1 VKRKGTIFGIVLMF
15 FTGTGVTFFPVLME
29 RIREQQI
36 LATTMTITI
45 IVPELGQRTTAD
57 DEVLP
62 IPNDEYR
69 PIARP
74 NSYIVAEGLGALVT
88 QGEERLIIT
97 HDHWS
102 LLDSDLGAVQFGN
115 ATGELLLEVELI
127 EFKNLIR
134 YRDGGTMVIE
144 APEDLLLPG
153 VGVLSWLPAL
163 GLTDPDKSVDLSP
176 GSIVLVAQRQRGD
189 SVGVVIVRAE
199 IERSG
204 QRVGHPVYRLRSLSG
219 QPIVGGDSGGSVW
232 HEGELVANMWTA
244 IMMENISTGALRPT
258 DVSIVAVFPASSI
271 S

>member
-1 VKRKGTIFGIVLMF
+1 MF
-15 FTGTGVTFFPVLME
+15 FAGTGVTFFPVLME

-45 IVPELGQRTTAD
+45 IAPELDQRTTTE
-57 DEVLP
+57 DEALP

-69 PIARP
+69 PIART
-74 NSYIVAEGLGALVT
+74 NRYIVADGLGALVT

-102 LLDSDLGAVQFGN
+102 LLDRDLGKVQFGD

-127 EFKNLIR
+127 DFKNLIR

-144 APEDLLLPG
+144 APEDLLFPG
-153 VGVLSWLPAL
+153 VGDLSWLPAL
-163 GLTDPDKSVDLSP
+163 GLTNPDNSEDLSP

-189 SVGVVIVRAE
+189 SVGVSVVRAE
-199 IERSG
+199 IERSD
-204 QRVGHPVYRLRSLSG
+204 QRLGRPVYRLRSLSG

-232 HEGELVANMWTA
+232 HEGELVANVWTT

-258 DVSIVAVFPASSI
+258 DVSVVAIFPMSSV

>member
-1 VKRKGTIFGIVLMF
+1 MF
-15 FTGTGVTFFPVLME
+15 FAGTGVTLFPVLME

-45 IVPELGQRTTAD
+45 IVPELDQRTTAD

-69 PIARP
+69 PIAQS
-74 NSYIVAEGLGALVT
+74 NSYIVADGLGALVT
-88 QGEERLIIT
+88 HGEERLIIT

-102 LLDSDLGAVQFGN
+102 LLDRELGAVQFRD
-115 ATGELLLEVELI
+115 ATGELLLEVRLI
-127 EFKNLIR
+127 DFKNLIR
-134 YRDGGTMVIE
+134 YRDGGTMVVE
-144 APEDLLLPG
+144 APENLLLPG
-153 VGVLSWLPAL
+153 EGILSWLPAL
-163 GLTDPDKSVDLSP
+163 GLTDLDKSEDLSP

-189 SVGVVIVRAE
+189 SVGVAVVRAE
-199 IERSG
+199 IERSD
-204 QRVGHPVYRLRSLSG
+204 QRLGHPVYRLRSLSG

-258 DVSIVAVFPASSI
+258 DASIVAIFPASSI

>member
-1 VKRKGTIFGIVLMF
+1 MF
-15 FTGTGVTFFPVLME
+15 FEVTGATFFPVLME

-45 IVPELGQRTTAD
+45 ITPELDQRTTAD

-74 NSYIVAEGLGALVT
+74 NSYIVADGLGALVT

-102 LLDSDLGAVQFGN
+102 LLDKDLGTVQFGD
-115 ATGELLLEVELI
+115 ATGELLLEIELI
-127 EFKNLIR
+127 DFKNLIL
-134 YRDGGTMVIE
+134 YRDGGTMIVE
-144 APEDLLLPG
+144 APENLLLPG

-163 GLTDPDKSVDLSP
+163 GLTDKDNSEELGP

-189 SVGVVIVRAE
+189 SVGVAVLRAE
-199 IERSG
+199 IERSDRRLG
-204 QRVGHPVYRLRSLSG
+204 RPVYRLRSLSG
-219 QPIVGGDSGGSVW
+219 QPIIGGDSGGSVW
-232 HEGELVANMWTA
+232 HEGELVANMWTT

>member
-1 VKRKGTIFGIVLMF
+1 MKRKGTILGIVLMF
-15 FTGTGVTFFPVLME
+15 FAGTGVTFFPVLME

-45 IVPELGQRTTAD
+45 IAPELDQRTTTE
-57 DEVLP
+57 DEALP

-69 PIARP
+69 PIART
-74 NSYIVAEGLGALVT
+74 NRYIVADGLGALVT

-102 LLDSDLGAVQFGN
+102 LLDRDLGKVQFGDS
-115 ATGELLLEVELI
+115 TGELLLEVELI
-127 EFKNLIR
+127 DFKNLIR

-144 APEDLLLPG
+144 APEDLLFPG
-153 VGVLSWLPAL
+153 VGDLSWLPAL
-163 GLTDPDKSVDLSP
+163 GLTNPDNSEDLSP

-189 SVGVVIVRAE
+189 SVGVSVVRAE
-199 IERSG
+199 IERSDQKLG
-204 QRVGHPVYRLRSLSG
+204 RPVYRLRSLSG

-232 HEGELVANMWTA
+232 HEGELVANVWTT

-258 DVSIVAVFPASSI
+258 DVSVVAIFPVNSI